1 MSLSLGLTKGFDIIS
16 FMTDLFE
23 TTTSIRKLSKKYG
36 VDSKILHN
44 WMNILCS
51 KDFRRK
57 RSSEVKRQE
66 NFRRA
71 HKPTYAGPRLYN
83 AYLWSTTPK
92 WWKGTTSKGRTLSHH
107 LVCCKRMGL
116 DKLPTGYAVHH
127 INGNK
132 TDNRGKNLVLM
143 LHKDHA
149 KLHRNRRLCRAI
161 DEESLYVREYSV

>member
-51 KDFRRK
+51 KDFRR
-57 RSSEVKRQE
+57 
-66 NFRRA
+66 
-71 HKPTYAGPRLYN
+71 
-83 AYLWSTTPK
+83 
-92 WWKGTTSKGRTLSHH
+92 
-107 LVCCKRMGL
+107 
-116 DKLPTGYAVHH
+116 
-127 INGNK
+127 NGNK

>member
-1 MSLSLGLTKGFDIIS
+1 MSLSLGLTKGFDILS

-71 HKPTYAGPRLYN
+71 YKPTYAGPRLYN
-83 AYLWSTTPK
+83 ALEVNF
-92 WWKGTTSKGRTLSHH
+92 GRTSYET
-107 LVCCKRMGL
+107 V
-116 DKLPTGYAVHH
+116 PA
-127 INGNK
+127 
-132 TDNRGKNLVLM
+132 GK
-143 LHKDHA
+143 
-149 KLHRNRRLCRAI
+149 
-161 DEESLYVREYSV
+161 REYMPSMFQ

>member
-66 NFRRA
+66 NFRRTY
-71 HKPTYAGPRLYN
+71 KPTYAGPRLYN

-92 WWKGTTSKGRTLSHH
+92 WWRAQHRKDELCPAI
-107 LVCCKRMGL
+107 LF
-116 DKLPTGYAVHH
+116 AV
-127 INGNK
+127 
-132 TDNRGKNLVLM
+132 
-143 LHKDHA
+143 
-149 KLHRNRRLCRAI
+149 
-161 DEESLYVREYSV
+161 SVWV